1 MSVSLGE
8 FSAAFGMGAEPSCDR
23 HVWGSVRSVNP
34 DGSYQV
40 RLNASSMD
48 TRCACACSACEGD
61 RVLVCIMADGRAAAV
76 ARVGGGGFIHA
87 TGSSGIWRF
96 TKWSDGHAIAY
107 TRATFNSG
115 AWTQWNDRSWYA
127 AKGWQASYPFEF
139 ATIPYESVEM
149 TAAGLAVMGY
159 QANSTENVSKSKTNI
174 YTPMREGSASACKV
188 MVRCLLF
195 GRWK

>member
-139 ATIPYESVEM
+139 ATI
-149 TAAGLAVMGY
+149 MGY